1 MGRPARHGAIDH
13 AVGLLLRDRRKPRS
27 EMDKMGYLF
36 GQKRRKVGPK
46 RELSLA
52 RSHEIDR
59 LSTWDQFRLRFHDL

>member
-1 MGRPARHGAIDH
+1 
-13 AVGLLLRDRRKPRS
+13 
-27 EMDKMGYLF
+27 MGYLF

-59 LSTWDQFRLRFHDL
+59 LSAWDQFRLRFHDLRNSQRFKDPRDLNPAAAAL